1 MAKMLNNV
9 KKAAPQ
15 VLGLTVGNVAAGFA
29 SKMIPVQNNLV
40 KNGIVLLGGVLL
52 MGQKGLLSHVG
63 AGMASQ
69 AGASM
74 VREAVPAIGAFEDD
88 INGIG
93 DDDDFF
99 IEGVEDDINGPDD
112 VINGNDD
119 DDDDDF
125 DS

>member
-1 MAKMLNNV
+1 MNNI

-40 KNGIVLLGGVLL
+40 KNGIVLVGGILL
-52 MGQKGLLSHVG
+52 MGQKGIISHVG

-69 AGASM
+69 AGASLI
-74 VREAVPAIGAFEDD
+74 REAVPAIGALEDT

-93 DDDDFF
+93 DDFF
-99 IEGVEDDINGPDD
+99 IEGADDFDEDINGTDD
-112 VINGNDD
+112 VINGSDEDD
-119 DDDDDF
+119 DDE
-125 DS
+125 